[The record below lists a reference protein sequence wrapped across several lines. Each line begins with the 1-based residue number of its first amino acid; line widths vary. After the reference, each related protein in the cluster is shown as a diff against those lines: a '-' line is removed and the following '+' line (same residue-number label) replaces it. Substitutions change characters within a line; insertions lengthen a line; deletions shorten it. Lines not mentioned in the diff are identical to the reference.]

1 MNENEIIVKRKKDL
15 RDFLELMDDQAENG
29 PEGYILANG
38 TVFVGRQSSKS
49 IKELYF
55 KPKKGEIHYNSQ
67 QLSILKQLRYF
78 EGYAMHTTFP
88 MVHAWSVADN
98 KVIDITYEMWE
109 EDNNIDIGNTCVYF
123 GVEIPVDFVWKNQQ
137 ETHMAE
143 PVLLKYLH
151 SI

>member
-1 MNENEIIVKRKKDL
+1 
-15 RDFLELMDDQAENG
+15 
-29 PEGYILANG
+29 
-38 TVFVGRQSSKS
+38 
-49 IKELYF
+49 
-55 KPKKGEIHYNSQ
+55 
-67 QLSILKQLRYF
+67 
-78 EGYAMHTTFP
+78 

-137 ETHMAE
+137 KTHKAE

-151 SI
+151 SIGYDSHANASTNSFPTDT